1 MTTDSLILTLG
12 ILATSFF
19 GSWHCAGMCG
29 PVASI
34 LAQRGQLFSYHFF
47 RLIAYVSLGAIAGH
61 LGGFFLNSGF
71 NHLRWISAVIF
82 STTLILMGIKNL
94 WPNIFIHSSFRIIN
108 QLIAKI
114 QVFKLNKPGWLIGL
128 LTVFLPCGWLYTYVL
143 AAVASKSAFAG
154 ALIML
159 LFFLGGLP
167 ALLAMP
173 WMIKKTIERSTL
185 RQKKIASG
193 ILILAGIYNII
204 SFYYLH

>member
-1 MTTDSLILTLG
+1 
-12 ILATSFF
+12 
-19 GSWHCAGMCG
+19 
-29 PVASI
+29 
-34 LAQRGQLFSYHFF
+34 
-47 RLIAYVSLGAIAGH
+47 
-61 LGGFFLNSGF
+61 
-71 NHLRWISAVIF
+71 
-82 STTLILMGIKNL
+82 MGIKNL
-94 WPNIFIHSSFRIIN
+94 WPNIFSHSSFRFVN